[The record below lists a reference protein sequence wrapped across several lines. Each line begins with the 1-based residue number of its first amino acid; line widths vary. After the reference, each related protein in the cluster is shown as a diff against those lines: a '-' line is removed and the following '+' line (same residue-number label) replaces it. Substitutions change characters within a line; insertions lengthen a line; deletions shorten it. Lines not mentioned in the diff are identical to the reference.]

1 MKFKKEFMLRE
12 IVGETILIP
21 MGDSNNH
28 FNGII
33 TINELGKFIWENLE
47 SSKDEEDLLH
57 KILEEYEVEEKEA
70 KEDLQDRK
78 TEECCQQRK
87 RSAWM
92 KKLSER

>member
-33 TINELGKFIWENLE
+33 TINELGKFIWENYE
-47 SSKDEEDLLH
+47 SSKDEEELLH

-70 KEDLQDRK
+70 KEDLD
-78 TEECCQQRK
+78 EFLD
-87 RSAWM
+87 
-92 KKLSER
+92 KLRQVDII

>member
-47 SSKDEEDLLH
+47 SSKDEEELLH

-70 KEDLQDRK
+70 KDDLD
-78 TEECCQQRK
+78 EFLD
-87 RSAWM
+87 
-92 KKLSER
+92 KLRQVDII

>member
-1 MKFKKEFMLRE
+1 MKFKKEFMIRE

-47 SSKDEEDLLH
+47 SSKDEEELLH

-70 KEDLQDRK
+70 KEDLD
-78 TEECCQQRK
+78 EFLD
-87 RSAWM
+87 
-92 KKLSER
+92 KLRQVDII

>member
-21 MGDSNNH
+21 VGESNNH

-47 SSKDEEDLLH
+47 SSENENILLN
-57 KILEEYEVEEKEA
+57 KILDEYDVDEKTA
-70 KEDLQDRK
+70 KSDLDEFLDK
-78 TEECCQQRK
+78 L
-87 RSAWM
+87 
-92 KKLSER
+92 KKVDII

>member
-21 MGDSNNH
+21 VGESNNH

-47 SSKDEEDLLH
+47 SSENEEVLLG
-57 KILEEYEVEEKEA
+57 KILDEYEVDEKTA
-70 KEDLQDRK
+70 KNDLD
-78 TEECCQQRK
+78 EFLD
-87 RSAWM
+87 
-92 KKLSER
+92 KLKQAEII

>member
-28 FNGII
+28 FNGIR

-47 SSKDEEDLLH
+47 SSKDEEELLH

-70 KEDLQDRK
+70 KEDLD
-78 TEECCQQRK
+78 EFLD
-87 RSAWM
+87 
-92 KKLSER
+92 KLRQVDII

>member
-57 KILEEYEVEEKEA
+57 KSLEEYEVEEKEA
-70 KEDLQDRK
+70 KEDLD
-78 TEECCQQRK
+78 EFLD
-87 RSAWM
+87 
-92 KKLSER
+92 KLRQVDII

>member
-47 SSKDEEDLLH
+47 SSKDEEELLY

-70 KEDLQDRK
+70 KEDLD
-78 TEECCQQRK
+78 EFLD
-87 RSAWM
+87 
-92 KKLSER
+92 KLRQVDII

>member
-33 TINELGKFIWENLE
+33 TINELGKFIWENHE

-70 KEDLQDRK
+70 KEDLD
-78 TEECCQQRK
+78 EFLD
-87 RSAWM
+87 
-92 KKLSER
+92 KLRQVDII

>member
-47 SSKDEEDLLH
+47 SSIDEEDLLH

-70 KEDLQDRK
+70 KEDLD
-78 TEECCQQRK
+78 EFLD
-87 RSAWM
+87 
-92 KKLSER
+92 KLRQVDII